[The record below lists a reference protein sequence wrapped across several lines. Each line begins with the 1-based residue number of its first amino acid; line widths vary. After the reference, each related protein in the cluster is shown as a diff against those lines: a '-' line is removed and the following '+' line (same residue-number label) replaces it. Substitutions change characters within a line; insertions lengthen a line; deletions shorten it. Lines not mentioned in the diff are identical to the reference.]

1 MQTRFDGQERL
12 YQAIRLMRRID
23 LNVGRVMQAELR
35 SAGLTPAQRLI
46 VEALIDHG
54 AMTVPET
61 AACLSLKRQFVQRIA
76 TALLAAEL
84 VEIQPNPAHK
94 RSPRLVVTGSGRKK
108 FNALHE
114 RELALLHQHLGD
126 INMTEIIVAL
136 RVMNRVSACFSE
148 LAEKVRGETPVP
160 LSGDDPLRSAIG

>member
-1 MQTRFDGQERL
+1 MPMQTRFDGQERL

-35 SAGLTPAQRLI
+35 SAGLTPAQRLV

-61 AACLSLKRQFVQRIA
+61 AACLSLKRQFVQRVV
-76 TALLAAEL
+76 TGLVAAEL
-84 VEIQPNPAHK
+84 VGTQANPAHK
-94 RSPRLVVTGSGRKK
+94 RSPRLAVTAAGRAK
-108 FNALHE
+108 FNALHQ

-136 RVMNRVSACFSE
+136 RVVNRVSACFSE
-148 LAEKVRGETPVP
+148 LAGKVRAAPP
-160 LSGDDPLRSAIG
+160 SPDALRSAVG

>member
-23 LNVGRVMQAELR
+23 LNVGRVMNAELR
-35 SAGLTPAQRLI
+35 EAGLTPAQRTVL
-46 VEALIDHG
+46 EAFVDHG

-61 AACLSLKRQFVQRIA
+61 AARLSLKRQFVQRVVTGLIA
-76 TALLAAEL
+76 SGL
-84 VEIQPNPAHK
+84 VESAPNPAHK
-94 RSPRLVVTGSGRKK
+94 RSARLSVTPAGRAR
-108 FNALHE
+108 FAGLHE
-114 RELALLHQHLGD
+114 RELALLHMHLGD

-148 LAEKVRGETPVP
+148 LAGAETAP
-160 LSGDDPLRSAIG
+160 SIDMRHAKAFGHAAG